1 MLALSLVAA
10 FGLAFGVLGGTVA
23 AAGTPTVSVATNAKL
38 GSILVGPNGHTLYY
52 FLKDTKNVDNC
63 TGTCAG
69 LWPPLTVSGTP
80 TAGSGVT
87 GALGTI
93 QVSGSTIVTYN
104 GWPLYY
110 YSGDSAAGQTNGQGF
125 LKLWYAATP
134 TVSVAPLATATTT
147 STTKTSSTNTGS
159 TSTSSTLPKTG
170 SGPWP
175 AVAGSALVLAG
186 LGLWA
191 TRRRRAA

>member
-1 MLALSLVAA
+1 MRWWRMLALSLIATL
-10 FGLAFGVLGGTVA
+10 GLAAGVFGNTVA

-38 GSILVGPNGHTLYY
+38 GPILVGPNGHTLYY
-52 FLKDTKNVDNC
+52 FLKDTKDVNNC
-63 TGTCAG
+63 NGQCAA
-69 LWPPLTVSGTP
+69 LWPALTVSGTP

-93 QVSGSTIVTYN
+93 KLSNGSAMVTYN

-134 TVSVAPLATATTT
+134 TVSAAPLATATATT
-147 STTKTSSTNTGS
+147 TTTKTSGG
-159 TSTSSTLPKTG
+159 TLPKTG

-175 AVAGSALVLAG
+175 AVAGSVLVLTG
-186 LGLWA
+186 LGLLA